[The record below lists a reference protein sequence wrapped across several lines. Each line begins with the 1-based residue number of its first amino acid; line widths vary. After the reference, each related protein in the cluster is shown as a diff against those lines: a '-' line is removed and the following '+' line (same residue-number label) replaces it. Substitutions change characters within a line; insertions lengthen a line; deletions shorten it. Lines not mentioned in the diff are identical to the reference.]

1 MSKISLNILPGLRKW
16 FVEKTSI
23 LTAWNTTASDSQ
35 IPSEK
40 LVKTELDKK
49 AAKTNMDDALRGKID
64 KISIK
69 TVVND
74 TLTNDDVVGGKAIY
88 DEIKKVEAGIPSG
101 MKHTDITDWDTATA
115 GFEKSTNKTTTISTN
130 NASDVKYPTEKAVKL
145 AIGDLQTHVEGN
157 YPSKTSVNADLNT
170 KIDKTSIKTII
181 TDALTNEDVI
191 GAKAIYDEIQTVK
204 ADIPTSMTHIQISDW
219 ETATN
224 GFEKGANKATSLA
237 SPDNTKYPT
246 TKAVSDG
253 LATAKTNA
261 DSTYATKTE
270 LTDGLNTK
278 IDNSVKTTELSN
290 TSSDTQIPS
299 AKAVY
304 DLYSTI
310 PKWNVTIASSV
321 ADLPAT
327 GALGTIYL
335 VKGTGKDKNT
345 YDEYFWNTASEIP
358 CYEKF
363 GGIDI
368 DVSSFVTM
376 SQVVEY
382 LGNNGSLTLSDDG
395 ELSLNINEPTG

>member
-40 LVKTELDKK
+40 LVKTELDNK
-49 AAKTNMDDALRGKID
+49 ASKEHVDAALGGKID
-64 KISIK
+64 KTSIK

-74 TLTNDDVVGGKAIY
+74 TLTNDDVVGGKAVY

-101 MKHTDITDWDTATA
+101 IKHTDITDWDTATA
-115 GFEKSTNKTTTISTN
+115 GFEK
-130 NASDVKYPTEKAVKL
+130 
-145 AIGDLQTHVEGN
+145 
-157 YPSKTSVNADLNT
+157 
-170 KIDKTSIKTII
+170 
-181 TDALTNEDVI
+181 
-191 GAKAIYDEIQTVK
+191 
-204 ADIPTSMTHIQISDW
+204 
-219 ETATN
+219 
-224 GFEKGANKATSLA
+224 GANKATNLA
-237 SPDNTKYPT
+237 SPDDTKYPT

-310 PKWNVTIASSV
+310 PKWNVQIASSV
-321 ADLPAT
+321 TDLPAT

-335 VKGTGKDKNT
+335 VKGTGTDKNT
-345 YDEYFWNTASEIP
+345 YDEYFWNTASEVP
-358 CYEKF
+358 GYEKF

-382 LGNNGSLTLSDDG
+382 LGNNGSLTLSDNG

>member
-40 LVKTELDKK
+40 LVKTELDTK
-49 AAKTNMDDALRGKID
+49 AVKTDMDTALSAKID
-64 KISIK
+64 KTSIK
-69 TVVND
+69 TVVNSD
-74 TLTNDDVVGGKAIY
+74 LTNDDVVGGKAVY

-115 GFEKSTNKTTTISTN
+115 GFEKS
-130 NASDVKYPTEKAVKL
+130 
-145 AIGDLQTHVEGN
+145 
-157 YPSKTSVNADLNT
+157 
-170 KIDKTSIKTII
+170 
-181 TDALTNEDVI
+181 
-191 GAKAIYDEIQTVK
+191 
-204 ADIPTSMTHIQISDW
+204 
-219 ETATN
+219 
-224 GFEKGANKATSLA
+224 ANKATSLA
-237 SPDNTKYPT
+237 SPDDTKYPT

-270 LTDGLNTK
+270 LNDGLDAK
-278 IDNSVKTTELSN
+278 IDSSVKTTELSN

-321 ADLPAT
+321 TDLPAT

-358 CYEKF
+358 AYEKF

>member
-23 LTAWNTTASDSQ
+23 LTAWNTTTSDSK

-49 AAKTNMDDALRGKID
+49 AVKTDMDTALSGKID
-64 KISIK
+64 KSSIK

-74 TLTNDDVVGGKAIY
+74 TLTNDDVVGGKAVY

-115 GFEKSTNKTTTISTN
+115 GFEK
-130 NASDVKYPTEKAVKL
+130 
-145 AIGDLQTHVEGN
+145 
-157 YPSKTSVNADLNT
+157 
-170 KIDKTSIKTII
+170 
-181 TDALTNEDVI
+181 
-191 GAKAIYDEIQTVK
+191 
-204 ADIPTSMTHIQISDW
+204 
-219 ETATN
+219 
-224 GFEKGANKATSLA
+224 GANKATSLV
-237 SPDNTKYPT
+237 SPDDTKYPT

-261 DSTYATKTE
+261 DNTYATKTE

-278 IDNSVKTTELSN
+278 IDSSVKTTELSN

-321 ADLPAT
+321 TDLPAT

-335 VKGTGKDKNT
+335 VKGTGNDKNT

-358 CYEKF
+358 AYEKF

>member
-115 GFEKSTNKTTTISTN
+115 GFEK
-130 NASDVKYPTEKAVKL
+130 
-145 AIGDLQTHVEGN
+145 
-157 YPSKTSVNADLNT
+157 
-170 KIDKTSIKTII
+170 
-181 TDALTNEDVI
+181 
-191 GAKAIYDEIQTVK
+191 
-204 ADIPTSMTHIQISDW
+204 
-219 ETATN
+219 
-224 GFEKGANKATSLA
+224 GANKATSLV
-237 SPDNTKYPT
+237 SPDDTKYPT

-321 ADLPAT
+321 TDLPAT

-345 YDEYFWNTASEIP
+345 YDEYFWNTASEVP
-358 CYEKF
+358 GYEKF

-368 DVSSFVTM
+368 DLTGFVKM
-376 SQVVEY
+376 PEIVEY
-382 LGNNGSLTLSDDG
+382 IKNNGSLDLANDGTLS
-395 ELSLNINEPTG
+395 LTIN

>member
-49 AAKTNMDDALRGKID
+49 ATTENMDAALSGKID
-64 KISIK
+64 KTSIK

-74 TLTNDDVVGGKAIY
+74 KLTNDDVVGGKAVY

-115 GFEKSTNKTTTISTN
+115 GFEKS
-130 NASDVKYPTEKAVKL
+130 
-145 AIGDLQTHVEGN
+145 
-157 YPSKTSVNADLNT
+157 
-170 KIDKTSIKTII
+170 
-181 TDALTNEDVI
+181 
-191 GAKAIYDEIQTVK
+191 
-204 ADIPTSMTHIQISDW
+204 
-219 ETATN
+219 
-224 GFEKGANKATSLA
+224 ANKATSLA
-237 SPDNTKYPT
+237 SPDDAKYPT

-253 LATAKTNA
+253 LATVKTNA

-321 ADLPAT
+321 TDLPAT

-345 YDEYFWNTASEIP
+345 YDEYFWNTASEVP
-358 CYEKF
+358 GYEKF

>member
-40 LVKTELDKK
+40 LVKTELDNK
-49 AAKTNMDDALRGKID
+49 ASKEHVDAALGGKID
-64 KISIK
+64 KTSIK

-74 TLTNDDVVGGKAIY
+74 TLTNDDVVGGKAVY

-115 GFEKSTNKTTTISTN
+115 GFEK
-130 NASDVKYPTEKAVKL
+130 
-145 AIGDLQTHVEGN
+145 
-157 YPSKTSVNADLNT
+157 
-170 KIDKTSIKTII
+170 
-181 TDALTNEDVI
+181 
-191 GAKAIYDEIQTVK
+191 
-204 ADIPTSMTHIQISDW
+204 
-219 ETATN
+219 
-224 GFEKGANKATSLA
+224 GANKATNLA
-237 SPDNTKYPT
+237 SPDDTKYPT

-310 PKWNVTIASSV
+310 PKWNVQIASSV
-321 ADLPAT
+321 TDLPAT

-335 VKGTGKDKNT
+335 VKGTGTDKNT
-345 YDEYFWNTASEIP
+345 YDEYFWNTASEVP
-358 CYEKF
+358 AYEKF

-368 DVSSFVTM
+368 DVSNFVTM

-382 LGNNGSLTLSDDG
+382 LGNNTTLTLSDDG

>member
-40 LVKTELDKK
+40 LVKTELDNK
-49 AAKTNMDDALRGKID
+49 ATTENMDAALRGKID
-64 KISIK
+64 KTSIK

-74 TLTNDDVVGGKAIY
+74 TLTNDDVVGGKAVY
-88 DEIKKVEAGIPSG
+88 DEIKKVEAGIPTG
-101 MKHTDITDWDTATA
+101 MKHSDITDWDTATS
-115 GFEKSTNKTTTISTN
+115 GFEKS
-130 NASDVKYPTEKAVKL
+130 
-145 AIGDLQTHVEGN
+145 
-157 YPSKTSVNADLNT
+157 
-170 KIDKTSIKTII
+170 
-181 TDALTNEDVI
+181 
-191 GAKAIYDEIQTVK
+191 
-204 ADIPTSMTHIQISDW
+204 
-219 ETATN
+219 
-224 GFEKGANKATSLA
+224 ANKATSLS
-237 SPDNTKYPT
+237 SPSDTKYPT

-253 LATAKTNA
+253 LATVKTNA

-270 LTDGLNTK
+270 LTEGLGAK
-278 IDNSVKTTELSN
+278 IDSSVKTTELSN

-310 PKWNVTIASSV
+310 PKWNVQIASSV
-321 ADLPAT
+321 TDLPAT

-335 VKGTGKDKNT
+335 VKGTGNDKNT
-345 YDEYFWNTASEIP
+345 YDEYFWNTASEVP
-358 CYEKF
+358 GYEKF

>member
-23 LTAWNTTASDSQ
+23 LTAWNTTASDSK

-49 AAKTNMDDALRGKID
+49 AAIENVDDALHGKID

-69 TVVND
+69 TVVNN

-88 DEIKKVEAGIPSG
+88 DEIKKVKAGIPSG

-115 GFEKSTNKTTTISTN
+115 GFEKS
-130 NASDVKYPTEKAVKL
+130 
-145 AIGDLQTHVEGN
+145 
-157 YPSKTSVNADLNT
+157 
-170 KIDKTSIKTII
+170 
-181 TDALTNEDVI
+181 
-191 GAKAIYDEIQTVK
+191 
-204 ADIPTSMTHIQISDW
+204 
-219 ETATN
+219 
-224 GFEKGANKATSLA
+224 ANKATSLA

-261 DSTYATKTE
+261 DNTYATKTA

-278 IDNSVKTTELSN
+278 LNTSAKTTELTN
-290 TSSDTQIPS
+290 TSSDNQIPS

-310 PKWNVTIASSV
+310 PKWNVQIASSV

-358 CYEKF
+358 GYEKF

>member
-1 MSKISLNILPGLRKW
+1 MSKISLNILPSLRKW

-23 LTAWNTTASDSQ
+23 LTAWNTTTSDSK

-49 AAKTNMDDALRGKID
+49 AVKTDMDTALSGKID
-64 KISIK
+64 KTSIK

-74 TLTNDDVVGGKAIY
+74 TLTNEDVVGGKAVY

-115 GFEKSTNKTTTISTN
+115 GFEKS
-130 NASDVKYPTEKAVKL
+130 
-145 AIGDLQTHVEGN
+145 
-157 YPSKTSVNADLNT
+157 
-170 KIDKTSIKTII
+170 
-181 TDALTNEDVI
+181 
-191 GAKAIYDEIQTVK
+191 
-204 ADIPTSMTHIQISDW
+204 
-219 ETATN
+219 
-224 GFEKGANKATSLA
+224 ANKATSLA
-237 SPDNTKYPT
+237 SPDDTKYPT

-270 LTDGLNTK
+270 LNDGLDAK

-310 PKWNVTIASSV
+310 PKWNVQIASSV

-358 CYEKF
+358 AYEKF

>member
-40 LVKTELDKK
+40 LVKTELDNK
-49 AAKTNMDDALRGKID
+49 AVKTDMDTALGGKID
-64 KISIK
+64 KTSIK
-69 TVVND
+69 TAVNSD
-74 TLTNDDVVGGKAIY
+74 LTNTDVVGGKAIY
-88 DEIKKVEAGIPSG
+88 DEIKKVEAGIPTG
-101 MKHTDITDWDTATA
+101 MKHSDITDWDTAT
-115 GFEKSTNKTTTISTN
+115 S
-130 NASDVKYPTEKAVKL
+130 
-145 AIGDLQTHVEGN
+145 
-157 YPSKTSVNADLNT
+157 
-170 KIDKTSIKTII
+170 
-181 TDALTNEDVI
+181 
-191 GAKAIYDEIQTVK
+191 
-204 ADIPTSMTHIQISDW
+204 
-219 ETATN
+219 

-270 LTDGLNTK
+270 LTEGLGAK
-278 IDNSVKTTELSN
+278 IDSSVKTTELSN

-310 PKWNVTIASSV
+310 PKWNVQIASSV
-321 ADLPAT
+321 TDLPAT

-335 VKGTGKDKNT
+335 VKGTGNDKNT

-358 CYEKF
+358 AYEKF

>member
-23 LTAWNTTASDSQ
+23 LTAWNTTTSDSK

-49 AAKTNMDDALRGKID
+49 ATTENMDAALRGKID

-74 TLTNDDVVGGKAIY
+74 KLTNDDVVGGKAIY

-115 GFEKSTNKTTTISTN
+115 GFEK
-130 NASDVKYPTEKAVKL
+130 
-145 AIGDLQTHVEGN
+145 
-157 YPSKTSVNADLNT
+157 
-170 KIDKTSIKTII
+170 
-181 TDALTNEDVI
+181 
-191 GAKAIYDEIQTVK
+191 
-204 ADIPTSMTHIQISDW
+204 
-219 ETATN
+219 
-224 GFEKGANKATSLA
+224 GANKATSLV
-237 SPDNTKYPT
+237 SPDDTKYPT

-321 ADLPAT
+321 TDLPAT

-345 YDEYFWNTASEIP
+345 YDEYFWNTASEVP
-358 CYEKF
+358 GYEKF

>member
-49 AAKTNMDDALRGKID
+49 AVKTDMDTALSGKID
-64 KISIK
+64 KSSIK

-74 TLTNDDVVGGKAIY
+74 TLTNDDVVGGKAVY

-115 GFEKSTNKTTTISTN
+115 GFEKS
-130 NASDVKYPTEKAVKL
+130 V
-145 AIGDLQTHVEGN
+145 
-157 YPSKTSVNADLNT
+157 
-170 KIDKTSIKTII
+170 
-181 TDALTNEDVI
+181 
-191 GAKAIYDEIQTVK
+191 
-204 ADIPTSMTHIQISDW
+204 
-219 ETATN
+219 
-224 GFEKGANKATSLA
+224 NKATSLA
-237 SPDNTKYPT
+237 SPDDAKYPT

-270 LTDGLNTK
+270 LNEGLDAK

-321 ADLPAT
+321 TDLPAT

-345 YDEYFWNTASEIP
+345 YDEYFWNTASEVP
-358 CYEKF
+358 GYEKF

>member
-1 MSKISLNILPGLRKW
+1 MNKISLNILPGLKKW

-49 AAKTNMDDALRGKID
+49 AVKTDVDTALNGKID
-64 KISIK
+64 KTSIK
-69 TVVND
+69 TIVND
-74 TLTNDDVVGGKAIY
+74 TLTNDDVVGGKAVY
-88 DEIKKVEAGIPSG
+88 DEIKKVEAGIPTG
-101 MKHTDITDWDTATA
+101 MKHTDITDWDIATS
-115 GFEKSTNKTTTISTN
+115 GFEKTT
-130 NASDVKYPTEKAVKL
+130 
-145 AIGDLQTHVEGN
+145 
-157 YPSKTSVNADLNT
+157 
-170 KIDKTSIKTII
+170 
-181 TDALTNEDVI
+181 
-191 GAKAIYDEIQTVK
+191 
-204 ADIPTSMTHIQISDW
+204 
-219 ETATN
+219 
-224 GFEKGANKATSLA
+224 NKATSLA
-237 SPDNTKYPT
+237 SPNDTKYPT

-253 LATAKTNA
+253 LATAKTDA

-270 LTDGLNTK
+270 LTNGLNTK
-278 IDNSVKTTELSN
+278 LNTSVKTTELSS

-310 PKWNVTIASSV
+310 PKWNVQMFASVSE
-321 ADLPAT
+321 LPAV
-327 GALGTIYL
+327 GVLGTIYL

-358 CYEKF
+358 GYEKF

-368 DVSSFVTM
+368 DVSNFVTIN
-376 SQVVEY
+376 QVVEY
-382 LGNNGSLTLSDDG
+382 LGNNSSLTLSDDG

>member
-23 LTAWNTTASDSQ
+23 LTAWNTAASDSQ

-49 AAKTNMDDALRGKID
+49 ATTENMDAALGGKID
-64 KISIK
+64 KTSIK

-74 TLTNDDVVGGKAIY
+74 TLTNDDVVGGKAVY

-115 GFEKSTNKTTTISTN
+115 GFEKS
-130 NASDVKYPTEKAVKL
+130 
-145 AIGDLQTHVEGN
+145 
-157 YPSKTSVNADLNT
+157 
-170 KIDKTSIKTII
+170 
-181 TDALTNEDVI
+181 
-191 GAKAIYDEIQTVK
+191 
-204 ADIPTSMTHIQISDW
+204 
-219 ETATN
+219 
-224 GFEKGANKATSLA
+224 ANKATSLA
-237 SPDNTKYPT
+237 SPDDAKYPT

-253 LATAKTNA
+253 LATVKTNA

-321 ADLPAT
+321 TDLPAT
-327 GALGTIYL
+327 GALVTIYL
-335 VKGTGKDKNT
+335 VKGTVKDKNT
-345 YDEYFWNTASEIP
+345 YDEYFCNTASEVP
-358 CYEKF
+358 GYEKF

>member
-69 TVVND
+69 TVVNN

-115 GFEKSTNKTTTISTN
+115 GFEK
-130 NASDVKYPTEKAVKL
+130 
-145 AIGDLQTHVEGN
+145 
-157 YPSKTSVNADLNT
+157 
-170 KIDKTSIKTII
+170 
-181 TDALTNEDVI
+181 
-191 GAKAIYDEIQTVK
+191 
-204 ADIPTSMTHIQISDW
+204 
-219 ETATN
+219 
-224 GFEKGANKATSLA
+224 GANKATSLV
-237 SPDNTKYPT
+237 SPDDTKYPT

-253 LATAKTNA
+253 L
-261 DSTYATKTE
+261 S
-270 LTDGLNTK
+270 TK
-278 IDNSVKTTELSN
+278 IDNSSKTTELSN

-310 PKWNVTIASSV
+310 PKWNVQIASSV
-321 ADLPAT
+321 TDLPAT

-358 CYEKF
+358 AYEKF

>member
-49 AAKTNMDDALRGKID
+49 ATTENMDAALRGKID
-64 KISIK
+64 KTSIK

-74 TLTNDDVVGGKAIY
+74 TLTNDDVVGGKAVY

-115 GFEKSTNKTTTISTN
+115 GFEKS
-130 NASDVKYPTEKAVKL
+130 
-145 AIGDLQTHVEGN
+145 
-157 YPSKTSVNADLNT
+157 
-170 KIDKTSIKTII
+170 
-181 TDALTNEDVI
+181 
-191 GAKAIYDEIQTVK
+191 
-204 ADIPTSMTHIQISDW
+204 
-219 ETATN
+219 
-224 GFEKGANKATSLA
+224 ANKATSLA

-246 TKAVSDG
+246 TKAVTDG

-270 LTDGLNTK
+270 LNDGLDAK
-278 IDNSVKTTELSN
+278 IDNSVKTTELTN

-310 PKWNVTIASSV
+310 PKWNVQIASSV

-358 CYEKF
+358 AYEKF

>member
-74 TLTNDDVVGGKAIY
+74 TLTNDDVVGGKAVY

-115 GFEKSTNKTTTISTN
+115 GFEK
-130 NASDVKYPTEKAVKL
+130 
-145 AIGDLQTHVEGN
+145 
-157 YPSKTSVNADLNT
+157 
-170 KIDKTSIKTII
+170 
-181 TDALTNEDVI
+181 
-191 GAKAIYDEIQTVK
+191 
-204 ADIPTSMTHIQISDW
+204 
-219 ETATN
+219 
-224 GFEKGANKATSLA
+224 GANKATSLV
-237 SPDNTKYPT
+237 SPDDTKYPT

-321 ADLPAT
+321 TDLPAT

-345 YDEYFWNTASEIP
+345 YDEYFWNTASEVP
-358 CYEKF
+358 GYEKI

-368 DVSSFVTM
+368 DVSCFVTM

>member
-23 LTAWNTTASDSQ
+23 LTAWNTTASDSK

-69 TVVND
+69 TVVNN

-115 GFEKSTNKTTTISTN
+115 GFEK
-130 NASDVKYPTEKAVKL
+130 
-145 AIGDLQTHVEGN
+145 
-157 YPSKTSVNADLNT
+157 
-170 KIDKTSIKTII
+170 
-181 TDALTNEDVI
+181 
-191 GAKAIYDEIQTVK
+191 
-204 ADIPTSMTHIQISDW
+204 
-219 ETATN
+219 
-224 GFEKGANKATSLA
+224 GANKATSLV
-237 SPDNTKYPT
+237 SPDDTKYPT

-253 LATAKTNA
+253 L
-261 DSTYATKTE
+261 S
-270 LTDGLNTK
+270 TK
-278 IDNSVKTTELSN
+278 IDNSSKTTELSN

-310 PKWNVTIASSV
+310 PKWNVQIASSV
-321 ADLPAT
+321 TDLPAT

-358 CYEKF
+358 AYEKF

>member
-23 LTAWNTTASDSQ
+23 LTAWNTTASDSK

-49 AAKTNMDDALRGKID
+49 ATMENMDDALRGKID

-74 TLTNDDVVGGKAIY
+74 KLTNDDVVGGKAVY
-88 DEIKKVEAGIPSG
+88 DEIKKVEAGIPTG

-115 GFEKSTNKTTTISTN
+115 GFEKS
-130 NASDVKYPTEKAVKL
+130 
-145 AIGDLQTHVEGN
+145 
-157 YPSKTSVNADLNT
+157 
-170 KIDKTSIKTII
+170 
-181 TDALTNEDVI
+181 
-191 GAKAIYDEIQTVK
+191 
-204 ADIPTSMTHIQISDW
+204 
-219 ETATN
+219 
-224 GFEKGANKATSLA
+224 ANKATSLA
-237 SPDNTKYPT
+237 SPDDTKYPT

-270 LTDGLNTK
+270 LNDGLNTK

-321 ADLPAT
+321 TDLPAT

-335 VKGTGKDKNT
+335 VKGTGNDKNT

-358 CYEKF
+358 AYEKF

>member
-1 MSKISLNILPGLRKW
+1 MTKISLNILPGLKKW

-23 LTAWNTTASDSQ
+23 LTAWNTTTSDSQ

-49 AAKTNMDDALRGKID
+49 ATKENMDAALGGKID
-64 KISIK
+64 KTSIK

-74 TLTNDDVVGGKAIY
+74 TLTNEDVVGGKAVY

-115 GFEKSTNKTTTISTN
+115 GFEKS
-130 NASDVKYPTEKAVKL
+130 
-145 AIGDLQTHVEGN
+145 
-157 YPSKTSVNADLNT
+157 
-170 KIDKTSIKTII
+170 
-181 TDALTNEDVI
+181 
-191 GAKAIYDEIQTVK
+191 
-204 ADIPTSMTHIQISDW
+204 
-219 ETATN
+219 
-224 GFEKGANKATSLA
+224 ANKATSLA
-237 SPDNTKYPT
+237 SPDDTKYPT

-270 LTDGLNTK
+270 LTEGLGAK
-278 IDNSVKTTELSN
+278 IDSSVKTTELSN

-310 PKWNVTIASSV
+310 PKWNVQIASSV
-321 ADLPAT
+321 TDLPAT

-335 VKGTGKDKNT
+335 VKGTGTDKNT
-345 YDEYFWNTASEIP
+345 YDEYFWNTASEVP
-358 CYEKF
+358 GYEKF

>member
-23 LTAWNTTASDSQ
+23 LTAWNTAASDSQ

-49 AAKTNMDDALRGKID
+49 ATTENMDAALGGKID
-64 KISIK
+64 KTSIK

-74 TLTNDDVVGGKAIY
+74 TLTNDDVVGGKAVY

-115 GFEKSTNKTTTISTN
+115 GFEKS
-130 NASDVKYPTEKAVKL
+130 
-145 AIGDLQTHVEGN
+145 
-157 YPSKTSVNADLNT
+157 
-170 KIDKTSIKTII
+170 
-181 TDALTNEDVI
+181 
-191 GAKAIYDEIQTVK
+191 
-204 ADIPTSMTHIQISDW
+204 
-219 ETATN
+219 
-224 GFEKGANKATSLA
+224 ANKATSLA
-237 SPDNTKYPT
+237 SPDDAKYPT

-253 LATAKTNA
+253 LATVKTNA

-270 LTDGLNTK
+270 LPDGLNTK

-321 ADLPAT
+321 TDLPAT

-345 YDEYFWNTASEIP
+345 YDEYFWNTASEVP
-358 CYEKF
+358 GYEKF

>member
-1 MSKISLNILPGLRKW
+1 MNKISLNILPGLKKW

-49 AAKTNMDDALRGKID
+49 ATTENMDAALRGKID
-64 KISIK
+64 KTSIK

-74 TLTNDDVVGGKAIY
+74 TLTNDDVVGGKAVY

-101 MKHTDITDWDTATA
+101 MKHSDITDWNTATS
-115 GFEKSTNKTTTISTN
+115 GFEKTT
-130 NASDVKYPTEKAVKL
+130 
-145 AIGDLQTHVEGN
+145 
-157 YPSKTSVNADLNT
+157 
-170 KIDKTSIKTII
+170 
-181 TDALTNEDVI
+181 
-191 GAKAIYDEIQTVK
+191 
-204 ADIPTSMTHIQISDW
+204 
-219 ETATN
+219 
-224 GFEKGANKATSLA
+224 NKATSLS
-237 SPDNTKYPT
+237 SPNDTKYPT

-253 LATAKTNA
+253 LATAKTDA
-261 DSTYATKTE
+261 DTTYATKTE
-270 LTDGLNTK
+270 LTNGLNTK
-278 IDNSVKTTELSN
+278 LNTSVKTTELSS

-310 PKWNVTIASSV
+310 PKWNVQIASSV
-321 ADLPAT
+321 SELPT
-327 GALGTIYL
+327 VGVLGTIYL

-358 CYEKF
+358 AYEKF

-368 DVSSFVTM
+368 DISSFVTM

-382 LGNNGSLTLSDDG
+382 LGNNSTLTLSNDG

>member
-23 LTAWNTTASDSQ
+23 LTAWNTAASDSQ

-49 AAKTNMDDALRGKID
+49 ATTENMDAALGGKID
-64 KISIK
+64 KTSIK

-74 TLTNDDVVGGKAIY
+74 TLTNDDVVGGKAVY

-101 MKHTDITDWDTATA
+101 MKHTDIMDWDTATA
-115 GFEKSTNKTTTISTN
+115 GFEKS
-130 NASDVKYPTEKAVKL
+130 
-145 AIGDLQTHVEGN
+145 
-157 YPSKTSVNADLNT
+157 
-170 KIDKTSIKTII
+170 
-181 TDALTNEDVI
+181 
-191 GAKAIYDEIQTVK
+191 
-204 ADIPTSMTHIQISDW
+204 
-219 ETATN
+219 
-224 GFEKGANKATSLA
+224 ANKATSLA
-237 SPDNTKYPT
+237 SPDDAKYPT

-253 LATAKTNA
+253 LATVKTNA

-321 ADLPAT
+321 TDLPAT

-345 YDEYFWNTASEIP
+345 YDEYFWNTASEVP
-358 CYEKF
+358 GYEKF

>member
-1 MSKISLNILPGLRKW
+1 MSKISLNILPSLRKW

-23 LTAWNTTASDSQ
+23 LTAWNTTTSDSK

-49 AAKTNMDDALRGKID
+49 AVKTDMDTALSGKID
-64 KISIK
+64 KTSIK

-74 TLTNDDVVGGKAIY
+74 TLTNEDVVGGKAVY

-115 GFEKSTNKTTTISTN
+115 GFEKS
-130 NASDVKYPTEKAVKL
+130 
-145 AIGDLQTHVEGN
+145 
-157 YPSKTSVNADLNT
+157 
-170 KIDKTSIKTII
+170 
-181 TDALTNEDVI
+181 
-191 GAKAIYDEIQTVK
+191 
-204 ADIPTSMTHIQISDW
+204 
-219 ETATN
+219 
-224 GFEKGANKATSLA
+224 ANKATSLA
-237 SPDNTKYPT
+237 SPDDTKYPT

-270 LTDGLNTK
+270 LNDGLNTK

-321 ADLPAT
+321 TDLPAT

-345 YDEYFWNTASEIP
+345 YDEYFWNTASEVP
-358 CYEKF
+358 GYEKF

>member
-40 LVKTELDKK
+40 LVKTELDNK
-49 AAKTNMDDALRGKID
+49 ASKEHVDAALGGKID
-64 KISIK
+64 KTSIK

-74 TLTNDDVVGGKAIY
+74 TLTNDDVVGGKAVY

-115 GFEKSTNKTTTISTN
+115 GFEK
-130 NASDVKYPTEKAVKL
+130 
-145 AIGDLQTHVEGN
+145 
-157 YPSKTSVNADLNT
+157 
-170 KIDKTSIKTII
+170 
-181 TDALTNEDVI
+181 
-191 GAKAIYDEIQTVK
+191 
-204 ADIPTSMTHIQISDW
+204 
-219 ETATN
+219 
-224 GFEKGANKATSLA
+224 GANKATNLA
-237 SPDNTKYPT
+237 SPDDTKYPT

-270 LTDGLNTK
+270 LTEGLGAK
-278 IDNSVKTTELSN
+278 IDSSVKTTELTN

-310 PKWNVTIASSV
+310 PKWNVQIASSV
-321 ADLPAT
+321 TDLPAT

-335 VKGTGKDKNT
+335 VKGTGTDKNT
-345 YDEYFWNTASEIP
+345 YDEYFWNTASEVP
-358 CYEKF
+358 GYEKF

>member
-1 MSKISLNILPGLRKW
+1 MTKISLNILPGLRKW

-40 LVKTELDKK
+40 LVKTELDNK
-49 AAKTNMDDALRGKID
+49 ASKEHMDAALGGKID
-64 KISIK
+64 KTSIK

-74 TLTNDDVVGGKAIY
+74 TLTNEDVVGGKAVY

-101 MKHTDITDWDTATA
+101 IKHTDITDWDTATA
-115 GFEKSTNKTTTISTN
+115 GFEK
-130 NASDVKYPTEKAVKL
+130 
-145 AIGDLQTHVEGN
+145 
-157 YPSKTSVNADLNT
+157 
-170 KIDKTSIKTII
+170 
-181 TDALTNEDVI
+181 
-191 GAKAIYDEIQTVK
+191 
-204 ADIPTSMTHIQISDW
+204 
-219 ETATN
+219 
-224 GFEKGANKATSLA
+224 GANKATNLA
-237 SPDNTKYPT
+237 SPDDTKYPT

-310 PKWNVTIASSV
+310 PKWNVQIASSV
-321 ADLPAT
+321 TDLPAT

-335 VKGTGKDKNT
+335 VKGTGTDKNT
-345 YDEYFWNTASEIP
+345 YDEYFWNTASEVP
-358 CYEKF
+358 GYEKF

>member
-40 LVKTELDKK
+40 LVKTELDNK
-49 AAKTNMDDALRGKID
+49 ATKESMDAALGGKID
-64 KISIK
+64 KTSIK
-69 TVVND
+69 TAVNSD
-74 TLTNDDVVGGKAIY
+74 LTNDDVVGGKAVY

-115 GFEKSTNKTTTISTN
+115 GFEKS
-130 NASDVKYPTEKAVKL
+130 
-145 AIGDLQTHVEGN
+145 
-157 YPSKTSVNADLNT
+157 
-170 KIDKTSIKTII
+170 
-181 TDALTNEDVI
+181 
-191 GAKAIYDEIQTVK
+191 
-204 ADIPTSMTHIQISDW
+204 
-219 ETATN
+219 
-224 GFEKGANKATSLA
+224 ANKATNLA
-237 SPDNTKYPT
+237 SPDDTKYPT

-310 PKWNVTIASSV
+310 PKWNVQVASSV
-321 ADLPAT
+321 TDLPAT

-335 VKGTGKDKNT
+335 VKGTGNDKNT
-345 YDEYFWNTASEIP
+345 YDEYFWNTASEVP
-358 CYEKF
+358 WYEKF